1 MKKNKQILLFIP
13 LIFILFL
20 IFYVAT
26 NANLNSAT
34 YAINND
40 SSKPFVDIYD
50 KQILTQKFVSL
61 VDNLNSISL
70 QIGTY
75 GKNFTNEEIEFNIYD
90 DKLNLINSKSIAVK
104 SLTDC
109 QYIDIELNDKESILE
124 KYVLEVRCEKCTKEK
139 AIALFGLESQDINTL
154 SQLNNEPINYS
165 MTLLL
170 NGTSYNYTYLKIL
183 IVLFIINIILIFR
196 NMNFERINKFISKK
210 YIFCIIEFIT
220 SLVGL
225 ISLYKLIYIYSYMV
239 NYSIIY
245 LLSLLFSITIIIYL
259 IIYSFKNYDKLENL
273 FLTLMI
279 PIGLAY
285 LIFMIPNHI
294 PDEHTHYVSAYN
306 IASGNILNMNLY
318 TEYPHEMLI
327 NSKDQVSTY
336 EKLNE
341 MLNLNPNF
349 KNVATSNSNNRYI
362 SILYL
367 PASTGIFIGK
377 VFNLPCYLGYYL
389 GRLLGFIAFL
399 FMAYSCIK
407 LIPFGKM
414 IMFIYVFNP
423 MLIHQI
429 ISISADSLIISF
441 CLLFVCYILNLLYNK
456 EKLTNKKLLL
466 LSFLT
471 ICVAMGKYVYI
482 PLVLLLMLLAKDET
496 SKNKRRLLTLFI
508 SSIVLCI
515 GLYFYV
521 NILNP
526 APASLY
532 IIENN
537 VDSLKQLKNVIMHPT
552 IFFEMFY
559 RTILQLGPYY
569 LETFLGSSL
578 GWLNIYVNKLIIYSY
593 LILLCLS
600 PFLVKEKKYPDIK
613 LKLSFL
619 FITIVTSMLV
629 IFGLYLGWTPVGAL
643 VALGI
648 QGRYFIPIAFM
659 LLLMLIQKDR
669 YIKINNLNIVISLF
683 LIIINICT
691 ISTIIYNFI

>member
-1 MKKNKQILLFIP
+1 MKNKFMKMNK
-13 LIFILFL
+13 FTDR
-20 IFYVAT
+20 Y
-26 NANLNSAT
+26 
-34 YAINND
+34 
-40 SSKPFVDIYD
+40 IYD
-50 KQILTQKFVSL
+50 KHL
-61 VDNLNSISL
+61 
-70 QIGTY
+70 
-75 GKNFTNEEIEFNIYD
+75 IY
-90 DKLNLINSKSIAVK
+90 
-104 SLTDC
+104 
-109 QYIDIELNDKESILE
+109 
-124 KYVLEVRCEKCTKEK
+124 
-139 AIALFGLESQDINTL
+139 
-154 SQLNNEPINYS
+154 
-165 MTLLL
+165 
-170 NGTSYNYTYLKIL
+170 
-183 IVLFIINIILIFR
+183 ILIFL
-196 NMNFERINKFISKK
+196 MSLMMPT
-210 YIFCIIEFIT
+210 IF
-220 SLVGL
+220 L
-225 ISLYKLIYIYSYMV
+225 LYKGEMWDVSKTLIYSIETILGIV
-239 NYSIIY
+239 N
-245 LLSLLFSITIIIYL
+245 LDL
-259 IIYSFKNYDKLENL
+259 IIFNLIKRECKLEHV
-273 FLTLMI
+273 FLNLMI
-279 PIGLAY
+279 PVGCCY
-285 LIFMIPNHI
+285 LVLIIPNYVYDEAAHSYRAYVISEGHI
-294 PDEHTHYVSAYN
+294 ITDRQSDNKPKMEVPKDLIDSINVHTYKQLVEAINKKTDYN
-306 IASGNILNMNLY
+306 NLVLVGDDGVGA
-318 TEYPHEMLI
+318 TGYPFVCYIFSSIGMLI
-327 NSKDQVSTY
+327 GRI
-336 EKLNE
+336 
-341 MLNLNPNF
+341 LNLNIIIAYYLAKILSF
-349 KNVATSNSNNRYI
+349 I
-362 SILYL
+362 SFLILSFYTLKKL
-367 PASTGIFIGK
+367 PIGK
-377 VFNLPCYLGYYL
+377 
-389 GRLLGFIAFL
+389 I
-399 FMAYSCIK
+399 
-407 LIPFGKM
+407 
-414 IMFIYVFNP
+414 IMFVYLFNP

-456 EKLTNKKLLL
+456 EKLTNKKFLL

-482 PLVLLLMLLAKDET
+482 PLVLLLMLLTKDET

-619 FITIVTSMLV
+619 FITIITSMLV

-659 LLLMLIQKDR
+659 ILLAFSSCRLA
-669 YIKINNLNIVISLF
+669 STCLF
-683 LIIINICT
+683 LFPICIKLRLYNISNVHIKKEKSINISFDFSKIMECIYYKKNT
-691 ISTIIYNFI
+691 YNSNSTFINSNRFNYCFTVFSYLNFI